1 MKPLIPVVNRPI
13 MTQRWFTERK
23 LQRGSEGFW
32 GEEDIHSGHV
42 LTAILQGKTG
52 CHASAPARL
61 ISGAIIS
68 FSQAG
73 SASVCPHSTCTDPKH
88 HRSPCRPRA
97 SSRTRTRRTC
107 GHTTRHTRR
116 NRSSL
121 HGRACALKVRLHHTA
136 DYWLNIILIIKIM
149 MKTIILR
156 SLDSCPCG
164 RGHAQRA
171 RDGAED
177 ASLARPVH
185 LHRLRAVFKSSP
197 GIRHHMPRVDWRRAG
212 RAILE
217 SAMAS
222 AGFAE
227 GP

>member
-1 MKPLIPVVNRPI
+1 
-13 MTQRWFTERK
+13 MTQRCFFAER
-23 LQRGSEGFW
+23 RGSEGFW

-116 NRSSL
+116 KWSSL
-121 HGRACALKVRLHHTA
+121 HERACALKVRLHHTA

-149 MKTIILR
+149 MKTILR
-156 SLDSCPCG
+156 SPDSCPCG